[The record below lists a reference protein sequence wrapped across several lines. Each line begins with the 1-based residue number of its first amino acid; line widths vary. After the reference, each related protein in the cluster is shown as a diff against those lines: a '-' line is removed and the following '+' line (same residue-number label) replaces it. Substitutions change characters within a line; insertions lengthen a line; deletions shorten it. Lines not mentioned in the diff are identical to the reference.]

1 MRTFSPSL
9 VELLNALTA
18 NSTSQAALWTSIEQ
32 FMVVFSW
39 LKMQGRVLFK
49 RHHSLIHLL

>member
-18 NSTSQAALWTSIEQ
+18 NSTSQAAPWTSIEQ
-32 FMVVFSW
+32 FMVVFLW